1 MKLIKLLPI
10 ASVALLALY
19 SCEKLDLTEN
29 TEAKESGAKKTLR
42 ILTKS
47 AISTSEIS
55 YPVAIY
61 AFDAD
66 GRCKGD
72 TIITAADDDAATLS
86 LSKGSYHITAVSLP
100 AGYPSIGTVSTD
112 ESTIEMPEGGYGSS
126 AVMLGAADVTLSSSS
141 QTANIQLGYRQA
153 SVNISLSDMPN
164 NISKVN
170 ATIGTPYTSMTL
182 AGDYSSA
189 DVISIPCTKED
200 GVWTTGTVYVY
211 PTQNSQPVLT
221 INMTKDNGETNSYSY
236 TYNSALQ
243 AATPY
248 IFNGSYSGS
257 ADLSVTAN
265 ISAGE
270 WGTPVTESFS
280 FGPGSVVE
288 GGSTEIK
295 ASTFPQDGDIWNGHI
310 VAYADSTGNTCDIVL
325 VSLQE
330 WTNIYSQ
337 YNADHSTD
345 AATIASSYEEG
356 GLTGWTIPTKE
367 EATMLRNIY
376 GVTSNL
382 TILNDNI
389 SQAGGTALSVVDSS
403 SKNVRYLCESATY
416 TYNLKTSSSVLSA
429 GSTVKYRLRLVK
441 EIKLVK
447 K

>member
-1 MKLIKLLPI
+1 MRKLIILT
-10 ASVALLALY
+10 VLAILTLS

-29 TEAKESGAKKTLR
+29 TDTKDSGAKKTLR
-42 ILTKS
+42 ILTRS
-47 AISTSEIS
+47 ITASDIS

-72 TIITAADDDAATLS
+72 TVITAADDDAATLS
-86 LSKGSYHITAVSLP
+86 LSKGTYHITAVSLP
-100 AGYPSIGTVSTD
+100 DGYPSVGTVSTD
-112 ESTIEMPEGGYGSS
+112 ESTIEMPEGGYGTG

-153 SVNISLSDMPN
+153 SVNISLSDIPS

-182 AGDYSSA
+182 AGEYSSA

-200 GVWTTGTVYVY
+200 DIWTTGTVYVY

-257 ADLSVTAN
+257 TDLSLTAN

-280 FGPGSVVE
+280 FGPGSVISG
-288 GGSTEIK
+288 GGSEVK
-295 ASTFPQDGDIWNGHI
+295 VSSFPEDGDIWNGHI
-310 VAYADSTGNTCDIVL
+310 VAYADSTDSECNVVL
-325 VSLQE
+325 VSLKE
-330 WTNIYSQ
+330 WEGVYSQ

-345 AATIASSYEEG
+345 AVTIASDYEEG
-356 GLTGWTIPTKE
+356 GLTGWTIPTKD

-382 TILNDNI
+382 TILNNNI
-389 SQAGGTALSVVDSS
+389 TQTGGTALSVIDSS

-416 TYNLKTSSSVLSA
+416 TYNLKTSSSVLAA
-429 GSTVKYRLRLVK
+429 GATVKYRLRLVK
-441 EIKLVK
+441 ELKLIK
-447 K
+447 